1 MATITE
7 TIQTEISHLISGNE
21 LYDTY
26 QPRWRYLL
34 ESYLGGETYRD
45 AKHLTRY
52 QLETDGEYT
61 ARLNNTP
68 LRNDCYSVVSIYKS
82 FLFREAPYR
91 EYGTIEGLPEL
102 EDFLKDADM
111 DGRSLN
117 SFMKDATTWASVFG
131 HSWIVVTQPNVGAT
145 TREEQRMQGVRPY
158 LNLLTPLTV
167 LDWQY
172 TRSPNGRYE
181 LAYFKYLED
190 VNQSIRVVKEW
201 RKDTIKTSVV
211 DVDNNVIQEEY
222 EEVNELGVI
231 PAVCMYNIRST
242 VRGVGVSDLADI
254 ADLQRFIYNAT
265 SEVDQSIR
273 LNTHP
278 SIVATPE
285 TNIGSGAGALIHMPE
300 NLDPG
305 LKPYALEFNG
315 ASVDS
320 IYKAIEQT
328 VDAIDKIANT
338 GSIRSTEARRMS
350 GVAQEQEFQLLNARL
365 SEKADA
371 VELAEEHIWKLWC
384 MYQGY
389 EWTGTID
396 YPGSFNIRD
405 TESEIAQ
412 LKIARDT
419 ANDPRVLKQI
429 DKQILE
435 WMEVDEGVVK
445 DFEQPHPVTTPA
457 TRQAH
462 IQEMIMEGYTDAQ
475 MLERHPEITQAD
487 IDSAKQALLDIEQQ
501 Q

>member
-52 QLETDGEYT
+52 ALETDGEYI

-111 DGRSLN
+111 DGRSLDA
-117 SFMKDATTWASVFG
+117 FMKDATTWASVFG
-131 HSWIVVTQPNVGAT
+131 HSWVVVTQPNVGAR
-145 TREEQRMQGVRPY
+145 TREEQRMQGIRPY

-181 LAYFKYLED
+181 LSYFKYLED

-201 RKDTIKTSVV
+201 RKDIIKTSIV
-211 DVDNNVIQEEY
+211 DVDSNEIQEEY
-222 EEVNELGVI
+222 EEVNELGII
-231 PAVCMYNIRST
+231 PAVCIYNIRST
-242 VRGVGVSDLADI
+242 VRGIGVSDLADI

-278 SIVATPE
+278 SICATPE
-285 TNIGSGAGALIHMPE
+285 TNIGSGAGAIIHMPE

-320 IYKAIEQT
+320 IFKAIEQT

-338 GSIRSTEARRMS
+338 GSIRSTESRRMS

-371 VELAEEHIWKLWC
+371 VELAEENIWKIWC

-405 TESEIAQ
+405 TESEINQ

-435 WMEVDEGVVK
+435 WMEVDEDVVK

-457 TRQAH
+457 TKQAH

-487 IDSAKQALLDIEQQ
+487 IDSAKQALLEQN
-501 Q
+501 

>member
-7 TIQTEISHLISGNE
+7 TIQTEISHLVSGNE

-61 ARLNNTP
+61 ARLKNTP

-82 FLFREAPYR
+82 FLFRTPPYR
-91 EYGTIEGLPEL
+91 EFGTIEGLPEL
-102 EDFLKDADM
+102 EDFLRDADM
-111 DGRSLN
+111 DGRSLDA
-117 SFMKDATTWASVFG
+117 FMKDTMCWASVFG
-131 HSWIVVTQPNVGAT
+131 HSWVVVTQPNVGAN
-145 TREEQRMQGVRPY
+145 TREEQRLQGVRPY

-201 RKDTIKTSVV
+201 RRDSIKTSIV
-211 DVDNNVIQEEY
+211 DVDNNEIQDQY
-222 EEVNELGVI
+222 EEANELGLI
-231 PAVCMYNIRST
+231 PAVCIYNIRST
-242 VRGVGVSDLADI
+242 VRGIGVSDLADI

-265 SEVDQSIR
+265 SNIEESIR
-273 LNTHP
+273 MNTHP
-278 SIVATPE
+278 SLVATPE
-285 TNIGSGAGALIHMPE
+285 TNVGTGAGALIHMPE

-305 LKPYALEFNG
+305 LRPYMLEYTG
-315 ASVDS
+315 ASVES
-320 IYKAIEQT
+320 IHHSIQQT

-338 GSIRSTEARRMS
+338 GSIRSTESRRMS

-371 VELAEEHIWKLWC
+371 IELAEENIWKLWC
-384 MYQGY
+384 AYQGY

-405 TESEIAQ
+405 TQSEIAQ
-412 LKIARDT
+412 LKIAKDT
-419 ANDPRVLKQI
+419 ASDPRVFKQI

-435 WMEVDEGVVK
+435 WMEVEEGTVA
-445 DFEQPHPVTTPA
+445 DFDQPHPTTTPA
-457 TRQAH
+457 NRTQH

-475 MLERHPEITQAD
+475 MLQIHPEISQAD
-487 IDSAKQALLDIEQQ
+487 IDIAKQQLLNQGD
-501 Q
+501 

>member
-52 QLETDGEYT
+52 QLETDSEYT

-82 FLFREAPYR
+82 FLFRESPMR
-91 EYGTIEGLPEL
+91 DLGTVEGLPEV
-102 EDFLKDADM
+102 DSFLRDADM
-111 DGRSLN
+111 DDRSLDA
-117 SFMKDATTWASVFG
+117 FMKDVATWSSVFG
-131 HSWIVVTQPNVGAT
+131 HSWVVVTQPNVNAT
-145 TREEQRMQGVRPY
+145 TLEEQRMQGVRPY
-158 LNLLTPLTV
+158 VNLLTPLTV

-181 LAYFKYLED
+181 LSYFKYLED

-201 RKDTIKTSVV
+201 RKDTIKTSIV
-211 DVDNNVIQEEY
+211 DVDGNEIQEQY
-222 EEVNELGVI
+222 EEPNQLGVI
-231 PAVCMYNIRST
+231 PAVCVYNIRST
-242 VRGVGVSDLADI
+242 VRGIGVSDLADI
-254 ADLQRFIYNAT
+254 ADLQRFIYNST

-278 SIVATPE
+278 SICATPE
-285 TNIGSGAGALIHMPE
+285 TNIGSGAGAIIHMPE

-315 ASVDS
+315 ASVES
-320 IYKAIEQT
+320 IFKAIEQT

-338 GSIRSTEARRMS
+338 GSIRSTESRRMS

-365 SEKADA
+365 SEKADS

-384 MYQGY
+384 LYMGY
-389 EWTGTID
+389 DWTGTID

-435 WMEVDEGVVK
+435 WMEVDPGVVSE
-445 DFEQPHPVTTPA
+445 FEEPHPTTTPE
-457 TRQAH
+457 TQDAH
-462 IQEMIMEGYTDAQ
+462 IQEMIMQGYTDEQ
-475 MLERHPEITQAD
+475 MLEKHPELTKVD
-487 IDSAKQALLDIEQQ
+487 INNAKKALLGTNIT
-501 Q
+501 

>member
-1 MATITE
+1 
-7 TIQTEISHLISGNE
+7 
-21 LYDTY
+21 
-26 QPRWRYLL
+26 
-34 ESYLGGETYRD
+34 LGGETYRD

-52 QLETDGEYT
+52 ALETDGEYT

-91 EYGTIEGLPEL
+91 EFASIEGLPEL

-131 HSWIVVTQPNVGAT
+131 HSWILVTQPNVGAT

-158 LNLLTPLTV
+158 VNLLTPLTV

-181 LAYFKYLED
+181 LSYFKYLED

-211 DVDNNVIQEEY
+211 DVDNNEIQEEY

-242 VRGVGVSDLADI
+242 VRGIGVSDLADI

-338 GSIRSTEARRMS
+338 GSIRSTESRRMS

-365 SEKADA
+365 SEKADS

-384 MYQGY
+384 MYMGY
-389 EWTGTID
+389 NWEGTVD

-405 TESEIAQ
+405 TESEIQQ
-412 LKIARDT
+412 LKVARDS

-435 WMEVDEGVVK
+435 WMEVDEGVVN

-475 MLERHPEITQAD
+475 MLERHPEITQQD
-487 IDSAKQALLDIEQQ
+487 IDSAKQALLNIEGANNE
-501 Q
+501 

>member
-7 TIQTEISHLISGNE
+7 TIQTEISHLVSGNE

-61 ARLNNTP
+61 ARLKNTP

-82 FLFREAPYR
+82 FLFREPPYR
-91 EYGTIEGLPEL
+91 EFGTIEGLPEL
-102 EDFLKDADM
+102 DDFLRDADM
-111 DGRSLN
+111 DGRSLDA
-117 SFMKDATTWASVFG
+117 FMKDAMCWASVFG
-131 HSWIVVTQPNVGAT
+131 HSWVVVTQPNVGAT
-145 TREEQRMQGVRPY
+145 TREEQRLQGVRPY
-158 LNLLTPLTV
+158 VNLLTPLTV

-201 RKDTIKTSVV
+201 RRDTIKTSIV
-211 DVDNNVIQEEY
+211 DVDNNEIQDQY
-222 EEVNELGVI
+222 EEANELGMI
-231 PAVCMYNIRST
+231 PAVCIYNIRST
-242 VRGVGVSDLADI
+242 VRGIGVSDLADI

-265 SEVDQSIR
+265 SNIEESIR
-273 LNTHP
+273 MNTHP
-278 SIVATPE
+278 SLVATPE
-285 TNIGSGAGALIHMPE
+285 TNVGTGAGALIHMPE

-305 LKPYALEFNG
+305 LRPYMLEYTG
-315 ASVDS
+315 ASVES
-320 IYKAIEQT
+320 IHHSIQQT

-350 GVAQEQEFQLLNARL
+350 CVAQEQEFQLLNARL

-371 VELAEEHIWKLWC
+371 IELAEENIWKLWC
-384 MYQGY
+384 AYQGY

-405 TESEIAQ
+405 TESEIQQ
-412 LKIARDT
+412 LKIAKDT
-419 ANDPRVLKQI
+419 ASDPRVFKQI

-435 WMEVDEGVVK
+435 WMDVDEGTVAE
-445 DFEQPHPVTTPA
+445 FTQPHPITTPA
-457 TRQAH
+457 NRTQH

-475 MLERHPEITQAD
+475 MLEKHPEI
-487 IDSAKQALLDIEQQ
+487 
-501 Q
+501 

>member
-7 TIQTEISHLISGNE
+7 TIQTEISHLVSGNE

-52 QLETDGEYT
+52 QLETDAEYT
-61 ARLNNTP
+61 ARLKNTP
-68 LRNDCYSVVSIYKS
+68 LTNHCYSVVSIYKS
-82 FLFREAPYR
+82 FLFRQSPER
-91 EYGTIEGLPEL
+91 EFGTIENIPEL
-102 EDFLKDADM
+102 EDFLRDADM
-111 DGRSLN
+111 DGRSLD
-117 SFMKDATTWASVFG
+117 SFMKDAATWASVFG
-131 HSWIVVTQPNVGAT
+131 HSWIMVTQPNVGAR
-145 TREEQRMQGVRPY
+145 TREEQRLQGVRPY

-211 DVDNNVIQEEY
+211 DVDNNEIQEEY
-222 EEVNELGVI
+222 EEINGLGVI

-242 VRGVGVSDLADI
+242 VRGIGVSDLADI

-278 SIVATPE
+278 SLVATPE
-285 TNIGSGAGALIHMPE
+285 TNVGTGAGALIHMPE
-300 NLDPG
+300 NLDAG
-305 LKPYALEFNG
+305 LKPYLLEYSG
-315 ASVDS
+315 ASVES
-320 IYKAIEQT
+320 IHDAIQVT
-328 VDAIDKIANT
+328 VDAIDKLANT

-371 VELAEEHIWKLWC
+371 VELAEEHVWKFFC
-384 MYQGY
+384 MYMGY

-405 TESEIAQ
+405 TESEIQQ
-412 LKIARDT
+412 LKIARDSAT
-419 ANDPRVLKQI
+419 DPKVLKEI
-429 DKQILE
+429 DKQILQ
-435 WMEVDEGVVK
+435 WMEVEENEIESLDA
-445 DFEQPHPVTTPA
+445 FQPHVMRDPNTGEERIAKTEA
-457 TRQAH
+457 EHLQLA
-462 IQEMIMEGYTDAQ
+462 AQ
-475 MLERHPEITQAD
+475 GWIHPED
-487 IDSAKQALLDIEQQ
+487 NR
-501 Q
+501 